1 MDAVYIL
8 GKGSLADDEELRFSI
23 RSLCKNMLDLR
34 NIYVVGELPKFLRN
48 VHHIPCEDRHEKRW
62 KNAFEK
68 TRLASTTDG
77 ITDEFLLMNDDFIML
92 SEFEG
97 AEFPF
102 YAVKNGAGGCNGK
115 TDFQIHCPIRYKK
128 EWYQFLPLSLD
139 MKGDFS
145 PRSFYCNFYG
155 APPTFIQDKIMTH
168 GDGVPDFNTQIQGL
182 DFISLNNSIM
192 LDTSFNQWLHE
203 LLPERCR
210 FEH

>member
-97 AEFPF
+97 AEFLF
-102 YAVKNGAGGCNGK
+102 
-115 TDFQIHCPIRYKK
+115 
-128 EWYQFLPLSLD
+128 
-139 MKGDFS
+139 
-145 PRSFYCNFYG
+145 
-155 APPTFIQDKIMTH
+155 
-168 GDGVPDFNTQIQGL
+168 TQ
-182 DFISLNNSIM
+182 
-192 LDTSFNQWLHE
+192 
-203 LLPERCR
+203 
-210 FEH
+210 